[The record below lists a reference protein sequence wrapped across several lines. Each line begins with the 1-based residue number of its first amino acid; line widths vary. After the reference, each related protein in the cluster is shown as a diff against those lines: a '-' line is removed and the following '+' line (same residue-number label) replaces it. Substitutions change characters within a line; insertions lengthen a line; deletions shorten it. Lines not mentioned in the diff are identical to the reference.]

1 MNKINLMKNFT
12 IAILSFLTLL
22 TSSTVQAQQENCESI
37 SEISLDRLTPLLDKN
52 DFSQVDV
59 LLTTIESV
67 CGVSEVTQ
75 RIRIIRLII
84 DKQPADAAIDDY
96 LNNQLDV
103 KFTVRLDN
111 ADDENFKTI
120 YESNKAAFD
129 FIPLGHPIDLLT
141 KQKATALLNSSS
153 YNLNPKEELI
163 CLLFA
168 DRIHDFYNELDKRQA
183 QVPVQTQTG
192 SDEILTTTSSTKVK
206 KTQNNPIQE
215 AKERGGIVLSAGAYM
230 PLGATNPVFKNNA
243 VLGIS
248 VMSPLSHAFIFEGM
262 LKIRVNSN
270 DRDFDYMLR
279 DEIYTINSK
288 ATYFMGGSV
297 GYKVYDNEKYIIYPK
312 IGIAFESTNTGL
324 SETIYN
330 DNSYDEYGDQTSYTR
345 YNNLNTVNFA
355 PGVTFMRYV
364 AGKTFMGLNV
374 NYHYSPY
381 HMNNNLETEIFNSY
395 ASVEFFMRFAL

>member
-1 MNKINLMKNFT
+1 MKNFT
-12 IAILSFLTLL
+12 IAILSFLLLL
-22 TSSTVQAQQENCESI
+22 TAFTAQAQQENCESI

-75 RIRIIRLII
+75 RIRILRLII
-84 DKQPADAAIDDY
+84 DKQPADVAIDDY
-96 LNNQLDV
+96 INNQFDV

-111 ADDENFKTI
+111 ADDKNFKTI
-120 YESNKAAFD
+120 YESDKAAFN
-129 FIPLGHPIDLLT
+129 FIPLGHPIDILT
-141 KQKATALLNSSS
+141 KQKATALLNSNS

-168 DRIHDFYNELDKRQA
+168 DMVEDFYNELDKRQA
-183 QVPVQTQTG
+183 QVQPQTMP
-192 SDEILTTTSSTKVK
+192 DEMVTITRPARVK
-206 KTQNNPIQE
+206 KTQSNPIQH
-215 AKERGGIVLSAGAYM
+215 AKDRGGIVLSAGAYM

-243 VLGIS
+243 VLGVS
-248 VMSPLSHAFIFEGM
+248 LMSPLSNSFIFEGM
-262 LKIRVNSN
+262 IKVRINSN

-288 ATYFMGGSV
+288 ATYLMGGSI
-297 GYKVYDNEKYIIYPK
+297 GYKVYDDEKYIIYPK

-324 SETIYN
+324 AETIYD
-330 DNSYDEYGDQTSYTR
+330 DNSYDEYGDPTSYTR

-355 PGVTFMRYV
+355 PGVTFMRYI

-381 HMNNNLETEIFNSY
+381 HLNNNLQTEIFNSY
-395 ASVEFFMRFAL
+395 SSVELFVRFSL